1 MNLLEL
7 AQKRCSIRKYA
18 SSPVEDEK
26 LAYILEAGR
35 MAPSAV
41 NFQPWYFVIIRQEA
55 GRAKIQECY
64 AREWFRSAPLYILVC
79 GDHSQSWKRS
89 SDRKDHMDIDVA
101 IATEH
106 ISLAAAEQGLGSCWV
121 CNFDTDLCRKH
132 FNLPDT
138 IEPAVILTIGYPES
152 PDLFEQ
158 TSKTRKT
165 LEEIIKARNILM

>member
-55 GRAKIQECY
+55 GRTKIQECY
-64 AREWFRSAPLYILVC
+64 AREWFRRLY
-79 GDHSQSWKRS
+79 SR
-89 SDRKDHMDIDVA
+89 
-101 IATEH
+101 
-106 ISLAAAEQGLGSCWV
+106 
-121 CNFDTDLCRKH
+121 
-132 FNLPDT
+132 
-138 IEPAVILTIGYPES
+138 
-152 PDLFEQ
+152 
-158 TSKTRKT
+158 
-165 LEEIIKARNILM
+165 

>member
-55 GRAKIQECY
+55 GRTKIQECY

-132 FNLPDT
+132 FNLPDNDR
-138 IEPAVILTIGYPES
+138 AGGYTHDRLS
-152 PDLFEQ
+152 GKSGSF
-158 TSKTRKT
+158 
-165 LEEIIKARNILM
+165 

>member
-64 AREWFRSAPLYILVC
+64 AREWVPIRTALHSRLRRPQPVVETFFGSERSYGHRC
-79 GDHSQSWKRS
+79 GNRHGTYQLS
-89 SDRKDHMDIDVA
+89 SR
-101 IATEH
+101 
-106 ISLAAAEQGLGSCWV
+106 
-121 CNFDTDLCRKH
+121 
-132 FNLPDT
+132 
-138 IEPAVILTIGYPES
+138 
-152 PDLFEQ
+152 
-158 TSKTRKT
+158 
-165 LEEIIKARNILM
+165 

>member
-55 GRAKIQECY
+55 GRTKYRNAMHANGSDPHRSTFSSAATTASRGNVLRIGKII
-64 AREWFRSAPLYILVC
+64 WTSMW
-79 GDHSQSWKRS
+79 QS
-89 SDRKDHMDIDVA
+89 
-101 IATEH
+101 
-106 ISLAAAEQGLGSCWV
+106 
-121 CNFDTDLCRKH
+121 
-132 FNLPDT
+132 P
-138 IEPAVILTIGYPES
+138 
-152 PDLFEQ
+152 
-158 TSKTRKT
+158 
-165 LEEIIKARNILM
+165 RNISA

>member
-55 GRAKIQECY
+55 GRSKNTGMLCTRMVPIRTALHSRLRRPQPVVETFFGS
-64 AREWFRSAPLYILVC
+64 ERSYGHRC
-79 GDHSQSWKRS
+79 GNRHGTYQLS
-89 SDRKDHMDIDVA
+89 SR
-101 IATEH
+101 
-106 ISLAAAEQGLGSCWV
+106 
-121 CNFDTDLCRKH
+121 
-132 FNLPDT
+132 
-138 IEPAVILTIGYPES
+138 
-152 PDLFEQ
+152 
-158 TSKTRKT
+158 
-165 LEEIIKARNILM
+165 

>member
-55 GRAKIQECY
+55 GRTKIQECMH
-64 AREWFRSAPLYILVC
+64 ANGSDPHRSTFSSAATTASRGNVLRI
-79 GDHSQSWKRS
+79 GKIIWTSMWQS
-89 SDRKDHMDIDVA
+89 
-101 IATEH
+101 
-106 ISLAAAEQGLGSCWV
+106 
-121 CNFDTDLCRKH
+121 
-132 FNLPDT
+132 P
-138 IEPAVILTIGYPES
+138 
-152 PDLFEQ
+152 
-158 TSKTRKT
+158 
-165 LEEIIKARNILM
+165 RNISA

>member
-55 GRAKIQECY
+55 GEQKYRNAMHANGSDPHRSTFSSAATTASRGNVLRIGKII
-64 AREWFRSAPLYILVC
+64 WTSMW
-79 GDHSQSWKRS
+79 QS
-89 SDRKDHMDIDVA
+89 
-101 IATEH
+101 
-106 ISLAAAEQGLGSCWV
+106 
-121 CNFDTDLCRKH
+121 
-132 FNLPDT
+132 P
-138 IEPAVILTIGYPES
+138 
-152 PDLFEQ
+152 
-158 TSKTRKT
+158 
-165 LEEIIKARNILM
+165 RNISA

>member
-55 GRAKIQECY
+55 GRTKIQECY
-64 AREWFRSAPLYILVC
+64 AREWFRSAPLYISSAATTASRGNVLRI
-79 GDHSQSWKRS
+79 GKIIWTSMWQS
-89 SDRKDHMDIDVA
+89 
-101 IATEH
+101 
-106 ISLAAAEQGLGSCWV
+106 
-121 CNFDTDLCRKH
+121 
-132 FNLPDT
+132 P
-138 IEPAVILTIGYPES
+138 
-152 PDLFEQ
+152 
-158 TSKTRKT
+158 
-165 LEEIIKARNILM
+165 RNISA

>member
-55 GRAKIQECY
+55 DKNTGMLCTRMVPIRTALHSRLRRPQPVVETFFGS
-64 AREWFRSAPLYILVC
+64 ERSYGHRC
-79 GDHSQSWKRS
+79 GNRHGTYQLS
-89 SDRKDHMDIDVA
+89 SR
-101 IATEH
+101 
-106 ISLAAAEQGLGSCWV
+106 
-121 CNFDTDLCRKH
+121 
-132 FNLPDT
+132 
-138 IEPAVILTIGYPES
+138 
-152 PDLFEQ
+152 
-158 TSKTRKT
+158 
-165 LEEIIKARNILM
+165 

>member
-55 GRAKIQECY
+55 GRTKIQGTRMVPIRTALHSRLRRPQPVVETFFGS
-64 AREWFRSAPLYILVC
+64 ERSYGHRC
-79 GDHSQSWKRS
+79 GNRHGTYQLS
-89 SDRKDHMDIDVA
+89 SR
-101 IATEH
+101 
-106 ISLAAAEQGLGSCWV
+106 
-121 CNFDTDLCRKH
+121 
-132 FNLPDT
+132 
-138 IEPAVILTIGYPES
+138 
-152 PDLFEQ
+152 
-158 TSKTRKT
+158 
-165 LEEIIKARNILM
+165 

>member
-55 GRAKIQECY
+55 GRTKIQEL
-64 AREWFRSAPLYILVC
+64 AHIRMDFRGIMQSA
-79 GDHSQSWKRS
+79 W
-89 SDRKDHMDIDVA
+89 
-101 IATEH
+101 
-106 ISLAAAEQGLGSCWV
+106 
-121 CNFDTDLCRKH
+121 
-132 FNLPDT
+132 
-138 IEPAVILTIGYPES
+138 
-152 PDLFEQ
+152 
-158 TSKTRKT
+158 TRKG
-165 LEEIIKARNILM
+165 

>member
-55 GRAKIQECY
+55 GRTKIGMLCTRMVPIRTALHSRLRRPQPVVETFFGS
-64 AREWFRSAPLYILVC
+64 ERSYGHRC
-79 GDHSQSWKRS
+79 GNRHGTYQLS
-89 SDRKDHMDIDVA
+89 SR
-101 IATEH
+101 
-106 ISLAAAEQGLGSCWV
+106 
-121 CNFDTDLCRKH
+121 
-132 FNLPDT
+132 
-138 IEPAVILTIGYPES
+138 
-152 PDLFEQ
+152 
-158 TSKTRKT
+158 
-165 LEEIIKARNILM
+165 

>member
-18 SSPVEDEK
+18 SSPGEEEK

-64 AREWFRSAPLYILVC
+64 AREWFRSAPLYI
-79 GDHSQSWKRS
+79 
-89 SDRKDHMDIDVA
+89 
-101 IATEH
+101 
-106 ISLAAAEQGLGSCWV
+106 
-121 CNFDTDLCRKH
+121 
-132 FNLPDT
+132 
-138 IEPAVILTIGYPES
+138 EPAVILTIGYPES
-152 PDLFEQ
+152 LDLFEQ
-158 TSKTRKT
+158 TSKKRKT
-165 LEEIIKARNILM
+165 LEEIIKEETF

>member
-64 AREWFRSAPLYILVC
+64 AREWFRSAPLYILVAATTASR
-79 GDHSQSWKRS
+79 GNVLRIGKIIWTSMWQS
-89 SDRKDHMDIDVA
+89 
-101 IATEH
+101 
-106 ISLAAAEQGLGSCWV
+106 
-121 CNFDTDLCRKH
+121 
-132 FNLPDT
+132 P
-138 IEPAVILTIGYPES
+138 
-152 PDLFEQ
+152 
-158 TSKTRKT
+158 
-165 LEEIIKARNILM
+165 RNISA

>member
-64 AREWFRSAPLYILVC
+64 GHRC
-79 GDHSQSWKRS
+79 GNRHGTYQLS
-89 SDRKDHMDIDVA
+89 SR
-101 IATEH
+101 
-106 ISLAAAEQGLGSCWV
+106 
-121 CNFDTDLCRKH
+121 
-132 FNLPDT
+132 
-138 IEPAVILTIGYPES
+138 
-152 PDLFEQ
+152 
-158 TSKTRKT
+158 
-165 LEEIIKARNILM
+165 

>member
-55 GRAKIQECY
+55 GRTKIQECY
-64 AREWFRSAPLYILVC
+64 AREWFRSAPLTFSSAATTASRGNVLRI
-79 GDHSQSWKRS
+79 GKIIWTSMWQS
-89 SDRKDHMDIDVA
+89 
-101 IATEH
+101 
-106 ISLAAAEQGLGSCWV
+106 
-121 CNFDTDLCRKH
+121 
-132 FNLPDT
+132 P
-138 IEPAVILTIGYPES
+138 
-152 PDLFEQ
+152 
-158 TSKTRKT
+158 
-165 LEEIIKARNILM
+165 RNISA